1 MRELY
6 HRLRANPIID
16 LAVTLAVAIAIAYVV
31 QLWVVKPF
39 QIPSSSMERTF
50 HVHDRI
56 IAARFLYHFTDPARR
71 DIIVFHPNGQGSQ
84 AFRSNQIASVVFV
97 KRLIGMPGE
106 WIYGSGGK
114 VHVCKNSPTSGCRT
128 LNEPYVSSRQDD
140 FAPVKIPLGQYFM
153 MGDNRSNSD
162 DSRDWGTIRRK
173 QIIGRAFMVY
183 WPPTRIRFF

>member
-39 QIPSSSMERTF
+39 QIPSQSMESTF

-56 IAARFLYHFTDPARR
+56 IAARFLYHFTDPARG
-71 DIIVFHPNGQGSQ
+71 DIIVFHPNGQGDQ
-84 AFRSNQIASVVFV
+84 AFRSDQIASVVFV

-106 WIYGSGGK
+106 WIYASGGK
-114 VHVCKNSPTSGCRT
+114 VHVCTRSATSGCRT
-128 LNEPYVSSRQDD
+128 LHESYVSSRQDD
-140 FAPVKIPLGQYFM
+140 FSPVHIPPNRYFM
-153 MGDNRSNSD
+153 MGDNRANSD
-162 DSRDWGTIRRK
+162 DSRDWGPIRRT

>member
-16 LAVTLAVAIAIAYVV
+16 LAITLAVAIAIAYVV

-39 QIPSSSMERTF
+39 QIPSQSMERTF

-56 IAARFLYHFTDPARR
+56 IAARFLYHFTDPARG
-71 DIIVFHPNGQGSQ
+71 DIMVFHPNGQGSQ
-84 AFRSNQIASVVFV
+84 AFRSNQVASVVFV

-114 VHVCKNSPTSGCRT
+114 VHVCSRSATSGCRA
-128 LNEPYVSSRQDD
+128 LDEPYVSSRQDD
-140 FAPVKIPLGQYFM
+140 FSPVHIPPGQYFM

-162 DSRDWGTIRRK
+162 DSRIWGTIKRS
-173 QIIGRAFMVY
+173 QILGRVFATY
-183 WPPTRIRFF
+183 WPPTRISVY